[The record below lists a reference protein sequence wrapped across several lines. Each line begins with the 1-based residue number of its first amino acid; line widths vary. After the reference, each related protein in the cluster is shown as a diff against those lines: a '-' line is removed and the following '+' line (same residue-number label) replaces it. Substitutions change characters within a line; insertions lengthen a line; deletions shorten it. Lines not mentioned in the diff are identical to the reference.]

1 MPIATFSDDTSP
13 EKCRKSFILKQFQDS
28 AKGGTVQTALHFP
41 FVLCN
46 LRRKMGLAT
55 PRLVWLWLLCIFNGV
70 QAMIFK
76 RLFSEKVYNH
86 GVRTSHKM
94 AHVCDMSHCPDLL
107 SWILLIQT
115 QDQLWMMDDIVKVCS
130 PKNWHCWLMH
140 LFWIGEIKPTFW
152 GRKAS
157 SSVEKVNWRKF
168 TAFFLSLRFA
178 CDIFDTFF
186 CRRYVD
192 IPFREHIKERQILR
206 RPIL

>member
-76 RLFSEKVYNH
+76 ILFSEKVCYQ
-86 GVRTSHKM
+86 GVRTSQNI
-94 AHVCDMSHCPDLL
+94 PL
-107 SWILLIQT
+107 SWLAQLNTSDTDTRPIMNDGWYCERVFTKKLTLLVDASFLNRRDKTNLLREKSKQ
-115 QDQLWMMDDIVKVCS
+115 QR
-130 PKNWHCWLMH
+130 
-140 LFWIGEIKPTFW
+140 GE
-152 GRKAS
+152 GEL
-157 SSVEKVNWRKF
+157 EKIHV
-168 TAFFLSLRFA
+168 FFLSLRFSP
-178 CDIFDTFF
+178 DIFDTS
-186 CRRYVD
+186 
-192 IPFREHIKERQILR
+192 
-206 RPIL
+206 